1 MPIARAALLSLAGLA
16 SLAGCTSI
24 EPEPRARV
32 PGAIVRCDAC
42 VPSFSS
48 DGRVR
53 RDLETGA
60 PLFVASAGSLE
71 ARAPRFNPDGTVAR
85 DPETGAPIYEEVSAG
100 EVVRVLVATP

>member
-1 MPIARAALLSLAGLA
+1 MHIVPAALLALAGLA
-16 SLAGCTSI
+16 SLGGCSSV
-24 EPEPRARV
+24 EPRPRFCEPSAV
-32 PGAIVRCDAC
+32 VRCDAC

-60 PLFVASAGSLE
+60 PLFVVATGSLE
-71 ARAPRFNPDGTVAR
+71 ARAPRFNTDGTVAR
-85 DPETGAPIYEEVSAG
+85 DPETAAPIYEEVSAG